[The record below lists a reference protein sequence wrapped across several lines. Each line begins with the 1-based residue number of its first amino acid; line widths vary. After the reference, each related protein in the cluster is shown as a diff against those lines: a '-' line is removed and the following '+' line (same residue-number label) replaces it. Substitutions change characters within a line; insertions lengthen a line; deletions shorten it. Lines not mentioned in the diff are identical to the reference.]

1 MNQAELDVVIEKHE
15 KWLRDGYGERANLSY
30 ADLRGADLSYADLS
44 GADLNG
50 ADLRRANL
58 SYADLRGA
66 DLSYADLSGADL
78 NGADLRRADL
88 RRANLSY
95 ADLSGAD
102 LSGADLNGADL
113 RRANLSYADLSGADL
128 SYANLNWINWR
139 DVVSLTVIAV
149 QINTTR
155 KNNQITYIKEL
166 EIWTTGC
173 FQGTLEELKDSI
185 EQTHAS
191 NDFLKRRYYRAINYI
206 LTEADFEEDLEE
218 ENNEI

>member
-1 MNQAELDVVIEKHE
+1 MNQEELDIILENHG
-15 KWLRDGYGERANLSY
+15 KWLRNEGGDRADLSNADLKNTNLRFANLRFAY
-30 ADLRGADLSYADLS
+30 LRGADLSYADL
-44 GADLNG
+44 N
-50 ADLRRANL
+50 
-58 SYADLRGA
+58 
-66 DLSYADLSGADL
+66 
-78 NGADLRRADL
+78 
-88 RRANLSY
+88 
-95 ADLSGAD
+95 
-102 LSGADLNGADL
+102 
-113 RRANLSYADLSGADL
+113 GADL

-155 KNNQITYIKEL
+155 KNNQITYIKEM